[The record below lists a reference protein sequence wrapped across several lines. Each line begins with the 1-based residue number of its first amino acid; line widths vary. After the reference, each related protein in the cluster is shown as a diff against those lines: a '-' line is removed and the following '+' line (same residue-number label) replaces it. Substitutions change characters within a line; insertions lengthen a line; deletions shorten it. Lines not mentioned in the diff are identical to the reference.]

1 MMQAQYVPPAAVNG
15 LSKKEILGA
24 IPDGDGYCLPSYHQ
38 SSNIGVE
45 PKNLSFPI
53 ARNEQL
59 KLFVCIILEMKLGN
73 RIFR

>member
-38 SSNIGVE
+38 SPNIGVKPE
-45 PKNLSFPI
+45 
-53 ARNEQL
+53 
-59 KLFVCIILEMKLGN
+59 VCYSQ
-73 RIFR
+73 